1 MAVEESLATRA
12 KTAAE
17 RLDGL
22 RAALQAGGLDGFL
35 VPMADEHLGEY
46 IPASA
51 KRLAWL
57 TGFTGSAGLAIVLA
71 ERAALFVDGRYTTQA
86 PREVEGTLYQ
96 FRHLTD
102 EPPATWLKETVKP
115 DQAIGY
121 DPWLHAPD
129 GLKPIR
135 QAIEKRGA
143 KLVAVEAN
151 PIDGLWTDR
160 PLPPRKPIVAHPLD
174 FAGEAQAAKRKR
186 IGAELA
192 KQGLT
197 AAVLAAADS
206 VAWLF
211 NLRGADVPNA
221 PLPLAYA
228 LIAADG
234 RARLFADPEQISPA
248 TREHLGPEVAIEPR
262 DALGAALDRLGK
274 ERATVRID
282 TAATPSWIA
291 QRLEAA
297 GATLDAG
304 ADPCAKP
311 KAIKNATEIAG
322 IKAAHRR
329 DGLALAQ
336 FLATLAPGVDET
348 EAARRLD
355 GLRAGQER
363 FMGTS
368 FPTISAFGPN
378 GAIVHYHARPG
389 AESRLKAGGLYLVD
403 SGGQYLDGTT
413 DVTRTVFLEPGRPDS
428 LAVGA
433 FTRVLKGHIA
443 LASAVFPK
451 GTAGIQLDA
460 LARRPLWEAGL
471 DYDHGTG
478 HGVGCYLSVHEGPQR
493 IAKTGSSV
501 ALEPGMV
508 VSIEPGYYKPGAFG
522 IRIENLALVVARP
535 RPPQGERDLLGFEIL
550 TLAPIDRALIE
561 IGLLNPRERAWLDA
575 YHRRVFEE
583 LAPALGGA
591 DAAWLARATQPLSR
605 R

>member
-1 MAVEESLATRA
+1 MTTRA
-12 KTAAE
+12 RAAGE
-17 RLDGL
+17 RLAAL
-22 RAALQAGGLDGFL
+22 RAALAARRLDGFL

-57 TGFTGSAGLAIVLA
+57 TGFSGSAGLAIALA
-71 ERAALFVDGRYTTQA
+71 DQAALFVDGRYTAQA
-86 PREVEGTLYQ
+86 PQEVEGALYQ
-96 FRHLTD
+96 FRHLID
-102 EPPATWLKETVKP
+102 EPPATWLKERLKP
-115 DQAIGY
+115 DQTIGY
-121 DPWLHAPD
+121 DPWLHSSD

-135 QAIEKRGA
+135 
-143 KLVAVEAN
+143 LAVEKAGATLAAVEPN
-151 PIDGLWTDR
+151 PIDALWTDR
-160 PLPPRKPIVAHPLD
+160 PAPPRKPIVVQPLD
-174 FAGEAQAAKRKR
+174 FAGEAHAAKRRR
-186 IGAELA
+186 IGAELSN
-192 KQGLT
+192 QGVRS
-197 AAVLAAADS
+197 AVLAAADS

-221 PLPLAYA
+221 PLALAYA
-228 LIAADG
+228 LLDADG
-234 RARLFADPEQISPA
+234 RARLFADPAQLSPA
-248 TREHLGPEVAIEPR
+248 VRDHLGPEVGIDSKEALG
-262 DALGAALDRLGK
+262 DALDGLGK
-274 ERATVRID
+274 DRARVRID
-282 TAATPSWIA
+282 PAATPAWIA

-322 IKAAHRR
+322 IRAAHRR
-329 DGLALAQ
+329 DGLALAE
-336 FLATLAPGVDET
+336 FLTSLKPGVSET
-348 EAARRLD
+348 EAAGRLD
-355 GLRAGQER
+355 GWRARQER

-378 GAIVHYHARPG
+378 GAIVHYHARTDT
-389 AESRLKAGGLYLVD
+389 ESRLEAGGLYLVD
-403 SGGQYLDGTT
+403 SGGQYRDGTT
-413 DVTRTVFLEPGRPDS
+413 DVTRTVFLEPGQPDPA
-428 LAVGA
+428 AVGA

-443 LASAVFPK
+443 LASTVFPK

-493 IAKTGSSV
+493 IAKTGSAV

-522 IRIENLALVVARP
+522 IRTENLALVVERP
-535 RPPQGERDLLGFEIL
+535 RPPGGERDLLGFEIL
-550 TLAPIDRALIE
+550 TLAPIDRLLIDA
-561 IGLLNPRERAWLDA
+561 GLLNPRERAWLDA

-583 LAPALGGA
+583 LAPSLDGA
-591 DAAWLARATQPLSR
+591 SAEWLRRATRPISPR
-605 R
+605 